1 MGVGMSI
8 LLIAAGAILTWAVNA
23 SVSGLEIQTIGVI
36 LLIVGIVGLVSAG
49 VMLALALARRP
60 EAGLAAVAVGFGTV
74 LGLVAVHLAPEWG
87 AASDPYPDLDL
98 NALSW
103 LLVALPMAAA
113 AWLGA
118 LGLRKLR
125 AGPLPN

>member
-1 MGVGMSI
+1 VRPLVGAS
-8 LLIAAGAILTWAVNA
+8 LLLLVLLVGHDLDHAFNQPSRDLDAA
-23 SVSGLEIQTIGVI
+23 VSA
-36 LLIVGIVGLVSAG
+36 VGIVGLVSAG

-74 LGLVAVHLAPEWG
+74 LGLVAVHLVPEWG